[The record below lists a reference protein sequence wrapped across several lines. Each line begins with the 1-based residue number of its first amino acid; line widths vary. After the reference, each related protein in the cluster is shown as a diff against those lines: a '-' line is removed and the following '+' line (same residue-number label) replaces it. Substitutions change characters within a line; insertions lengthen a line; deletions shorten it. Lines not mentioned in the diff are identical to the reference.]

1 MINATIEAISIALGE
16 EFGDRYEIHME
27 DIEQGLKEPCF
38 FISCTDPSERL
49 FLGKRYLRDGQF
61 CIQYFP
67 ESCEKNR
74 ECNCVAERM
83 KKCLEYVTL
92 KGEDRPIRGSKMKH
106 GIVSGVLNFFVDY
119 DFFVYKTEDQASMET
134 MKISTHVKEGG

>member
-1 MINATIEAISIALGE
+1 MINAIIEAISIALGE

-49 FLGKRYLRDGQF
+49 FFAKRYLRDSQF

-67 ESCEKNR
+67 ESREKNK

-83 KKCLEYVTL
+83 KECLEYVTL

-106 GIVSGVLNFFVDY
+106 NIAGGVMNFFVDY
-119 DFFVYKTEDQASMET
+119 DFFVYKTEAQASMET